1 MKKVFSGLFC
11 VAIVAS
17 CLLLAGCGGADMSDS
32 EFVGTWVA
40 QTIDAFGE
48 TETTTDISEVL
59 EGGMTMVVNG
69 DGTVVVDFGDGEPL
83 AATWKETRDGF
94 KTKGDAELKFKT
106 EEGGISTNIVGA
118 NIHLVKQ

>member
-1 MKKVFSGLFC
+1 MRKIYAVLFC

-17 CLLLAGCGGADMSDS
+17 CLLLASCGSSDMSDS

-48 TETTTDISEVL
+48 SETTTDINEVL
-59 EGGMTMVVNG
+59 EGGMTIVVNA
-69 DGTVVVDFGDGEPL
+69 DGTVLVDLGDGEPL
-83 AATWKETRDGF
+83 SATWKETSDGF
-94 KTKGDAELKFKT
+94 KTKGDAKLKFKT
-106 EEGGISTNIVGA
+106 EEGGISTSIVGA